1 MKACIVLAHAMVTME
16 KQTDCIVENMA
27 ILDFGFTCMS
37 EILIIYV
44 GDSSM

>member
-1 MKACIVLAHAMVTME
+1 MKACIVLAHAMVTTE

-27 ILDFGFTCMS
+27 ILDFGFMS

-44 GDSSM
+44 ADSSL